1 MQKFLS
7 LVFSTLI
14 LLGSP
19 FGAEAA
25 IPTVHASIDVKPGDS
40 GGAVKDKGKGEMG
53 NTNGGTTVKTDKFDS
68 TRVRQT
74 GISLEIEA
82 RNTGSDP
89 VHVRVE
95 WVFYDEPVDGK
106 GAMSPH
112 SKGGQDLA
120 LPAAGTQHLTA
131 ESGSIAS
138 TTKKHMS
145 VATGSLSGNVTTK
158 ASIEHSG
165 RKLTGW
171 YVRLLSGGQVV
182 QVRASGPSFE
192 KLGQTEK

>member
-1 MQKFLS
+1 MQKFLP
-7 LVFSTLI
+7 LAVSTFLM
-14 LLGSP
+14 LGSP
-19 FGAEAA
+19 FRAEAA
-25 IPTVHASIDVKPGDS
+25 IPPVHASIEVKPGDS
-40 GGAVKDKGKGEMG
+40 GGAVKTNGKGEMG
-53 NTNGGTTVKTDKFDS
+53 NENSPTNIKTDKFDT

-95 WVFYDEPVDGK
+95 WVFYDEAVDGK
-106 GAMSPH
+106 GAMSPQ

-131 ESGSIAS
+131 ESGSITS

-171 YVRLLSGGQVV
+171 YVRLRAGGQVV